1 MDEMK
6 LKAQTG
12 LFKKMIAGLIKRLVK
27 KKTDLDLALQIDELE
42 MGLLENKKVRVNATI
57 QLEANYEDIIKLIG
71 EKQ

>member
-12 LFKKMIAGLIKRLVK
+12 LFKKMIAGLIKRFVK
-27 KKTDLDLALQIDELE
+27 KKTDLDFALQIDELE
-42 MGLLENKKVRVNATI
+42 MGLLENKKVRINATI
-57 QLEANYEDIIKLIG
+57 QIEANYEDIIKLIG

>member
-42 MGLLENKKVRVNATI
+42 MGLLENKKVRINATI